1 MINQRV
7 QNAINKIIEKKYDEY
22 RNYTDIAEY
31 IKELLDLPISE
42 VLEGVFVYLMN
53 EDINP
58 LDELDYDLSEYFY
71 GDDVVSLL
79 TNSGWFDK
87 YFKNP
92 NAFPVDFQ
100 DISVEGDRFYMYCDE
115 WKELNVLFDLDD
127 RNLVEDILDPD
138 WSEIFGDFDVSFEND
153 VTEVLSDK
161 AISHIVEYIKEND
174 FIGKEIYVLDEEYGN
189 ILTEDLLEDK
199 HTLFH
204 LIDEEEMFN
213 DLKWELK
220 SMYRWSYNSAS
231 ENELFKEIKDT
242 ITSFLGSD
250 GEWTDVKKGDKTKH
264 LLKFDV
270 SSIFYNYLKLY
281 IEVTAKFP
289 AEHENY
295 FLDVLNEVLIEQ
307 DDELRGPRVD
317 YFYPDSKI
325 VEEDMTENVIS
336 NL

>member
-7 QNAINKIIEKKYDEY
+7 QSAINKIIEKKFDEY
-22 RNYTDIAEY
+22 RNYNDIVEY
-31 IKELLDLPISE
+31 IKELLDLPLLE

-58 LDELDYDLSEYFY
+58 LDEIDYDLSEYFY
-71 GDDVVSLL
+71 GDDVISLL

-87 YFKNP
+87 YLKNP
-92 NAFPVDFQ
+92 KEFPIDFK
-100 DISVEGDRFYMYCDE
+100 DIGIEGDRFYMYCDE
-115 WKELNVLFDLDD
+115 WKELNVLFDSDD
-127 RNLVEDILDPD
+127 MNLVEDILDPD
-138 WSEIFGDFDVSFEND
+138 WSEIFGDFDVSFEDD
-153 VTEVLSDK
+153 VSEVLSDK
-161 AISHIVEYIKEND
+161 AISHIVDYIKKND
-174 FIGKEIYVLDEEYGN
+174 FIGKEIYTLDEEYGD
-189 ILTEDLLEDK
+189 ILTEELLMDK
-199 HTLFH
+199 YTLFH

-220 SMYRWSYNSAS
+220 NMYRWSYNSAS
-231 ENELFKEIKDT
+231 ESELFKEIKDT

-250 GEWTDVKKGDKTKH
+250 GEWTDVKKGDKTTQ

-281 IEVTAKFP
+281 IETTGKFP
-289 AEHENY
+289 FEHENY
-295 FLDVLNEVLIEQ
+295 FLEVLNVVLTEQ
-307 DDELRGPRVD
+307 GDGLRGPRVD
-317 YFYPDSKI
+317 YFYPDSKL